1 MRISLGKGGT
11 SVSDMTPS
19 QKFFM
24 AVLFLLIGSAALG
37 YGYMNYSAQ
46 GDAINDA
53 VSVNGTVVDTEIETH
68 SGRRSTDYEPVVRF
82 DYMYGGQ
89 SYQSNNMY
97 PAGVSD
103 YLDTRSEAELVLD
116 NYRESSEV
124 SAYLDPDNPGEAFLK
139 QQRSNHPLVFMG
151 IGVFMIIAAGYLF
164 VHRFLLG

>member
-1 MRISLGKGGT
+1 MQISLGKGGT
-11 SVSDMTPS
+11 KFSDMTPS

-24 AVLFLLIGSAALG
+24 AVLFLLLGSGALV
-37 YGYMNYSAQ
+37 YGYMNYTAQ

-82 DYMYGGQ
+82 EYIYKGQ

-103 YLDTRSEAELVLD
+103 YIDTRYGAKSVLD
-116 NYRESSEV
+116 NYRESSDV
-124 SAYLDPDNPGEAFLK
+124 SAYLDPDSPSEAFLK
-139 QQRSNHPLVFMG
+139 QERSNQPLVFMG
-151 IGVFMIIAAGYLF
+151 IGVFMIIAAGYL
-164 VHRFLLG
+164 VIHSFLLG